1 MPPTVPAG
9 GYELDALTDR
19 ERQIPL
25 PMVNSIDL
33 LFAQQIRA
41 LNQEQP
47 VLMSAQRPSQIR
59 TGNDSCGQMH
69 RVRRPQAAP
78 LANVV
83 ATSAVTG
90 STVRRSSHPSNPAS
104 AATSSADPSRIGFA
118 NTSGSNNTEPTPASA
133 SRLRREQRPY
143 QLSQRVVRHT
153 RVDQHVG
160 IEASITARDQR
171 EPPLPSPAHARHSR
185 PAQATLGRGLPIP
198 APRSPPMNDECPGQ
212 RPGHSSSGGP
222 DVAA

>member
-90 STVRRSSHPSNPAS
+90 WTVRRSSHPSNPAS

-118 NTSGSNNTEPTPASA
+118 KHLRQQQHRAHSRQRVPPPAGTTPLPTVPAGGPPHPCRSTRRHRSIHHRSRSARTASA
-133 SRLRREQRPY
+133 QSCACSTL
-143 QLSQRVVRHT
+143 T
-153 RVDQHVG
+153 TG
-160 IEASITARDQR
+160 AGNAR
-171 EPPLPSPAHARHSR
+171 SR
-185 PAQATLGRGLPIP
+185 PADTSAAI
-198 APRSPPMNDECPGQ
+198 SPYE
-212 RPGHSSSGGP
+212 
-222 DVAA
+222 